1 MSANCNIKVYE
12 VAQAGWITVQT
23 FLRATGKSEGMKR
36 LRELR
41 SSGSSEMTERLPV
54 ARWCRL
60 CFIKQHTP
68 GYDTGKYFCIN
79 LISLS

>member
-36 LRELR
+36 LGELR
-41 SSGSSEMTERLPV
+41 SSGSSGSSEMTE
-54 ARWCRL
+54 
-60 CFIKQHTP
+60 
-68 GYDTGKYFCIN
+68 
-79 LISLS
+79 